1 MKKLILFLFFIII
14 FVSCSRGPA
23 VNEYFDFSQVGII
36 ELTNVVENLRDA
48 VSEQRDEILLLKQNY
63 TTLVQD
69 MSTRL
74 EVIYTRFQN
83 QGKSSG
89 RA

>member
-1 MKKLILFLFFIII
+1 MATAKELE
-14 FVSCSRGPA
+14 
-23 VNEYFDFSQVGII
+23 NQVK

-48 VSEQRDEILLLKQNY
+48 VSEPRDEILLLKHNY

-69 MSTRL
+69 MSSRL